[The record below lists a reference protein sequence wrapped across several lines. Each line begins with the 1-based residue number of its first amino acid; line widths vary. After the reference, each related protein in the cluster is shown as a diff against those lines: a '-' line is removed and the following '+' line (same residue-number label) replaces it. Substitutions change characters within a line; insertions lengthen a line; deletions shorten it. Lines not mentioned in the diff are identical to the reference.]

1 VFTENVLINNQSF
14 DSISTGVSALM
25 ILIFSII
32 YLFSRIKYN
41 TNPEIFKIDG
51 SFLVVS
57 SIIIYFSGTFFIYI
71 LSKNNYFDENFRLS
85 YSLINALV
93 LIVRNILI
101 LTAFITEL
109 KPYLKKETFTHTS
122 KYSNLMPLLQTISSS
137 SNVSTVLF
145 FGTLGMLV
153 LAIGLVVF
161 IVFHQRKVIKYQQQ
175 LQRLEDEQQQILL
188 NASIRWQE
196 EERQRIA
203 ADLHDDAGPLLATA
217 RLYLN
222 DNLVHQDIST
232 QLQSIYNAKQII
244 DDTIQLIRNIS
255 HSLMPPT
262 LKNFGLESAI
272 NDLFQKISGSGA
284 INASCRFHDYRE
296 RMLPQRELLIFRVAQ
311 ELVNNILKHS
321 NSSFIHLTQNTSDG
335 KFYIRLH
342 HDGKG
347 ITQADFERMNK
358 SSAGLGLKNIQSRMK
373 VLDGSVFFEK
383 DASQTFYKVTL
394 EMPVS
399 DTTSL

>member
-1 VFTENVLINNQSF
+1 
-14 DSISTGVSALM
+14 M
-25 ILIFSII
+25 
-32 YLFSRIKYN
+32 
-41 TNPEIFKIDG
+41 P
-51 SFLVVS
+51 FLQ
-57 SIIIYFSGTFFIYI
+57 YI
-71 LSKNNYFDENFRLS
+71 EP
-85 YSLINALV
+85 A
-93 LIVRNILI
+93 
-101 LTAFITEL
+101 
-109 KPYLKKETFTHTS
+109 
-122 KYSNLMPLLQTISSS
+122 
-137 SNVSTVLF
+137 SNVSTVLI
-145 FGTLGMLV
+145 FGTMGMLV
-153 LAIGLVVF
+153 LAVGLVAF

-175 LQRLEDEQQQILL
+175 LQRMEEEQQQILL

-222 DNLVHQDIST
+222 DNLVNQDVAT
-232 QLQSIYNAKQII
+232 QLQSIYSAKQII

-262 LKNFGLESAI
+262 LKNFGLESAV

-284 INASCRFHDYRE
+284 INASCKFHDYRE

-321 NSSFIHLTQNTSDG
+321 NASFIHLTQNISDG

-347 ITQADFERMNK
+347 ITQADFEKMNK
-358 SSAGLGLKNIQSRMK
+358 SSVGLGLKNIQSRMK
-373 VLDGSVFFEK
+373 VLDGSIFFEK
-383 DASQTFYKVTL
+383 DGSQTFYKVTI
-394 EMPVS
+394 EMPAEPE
-399 DTTSL
+399 TLA

>member
-1 VFTENVLINNQSF
+1 
-14 DSISTGVSALM
+14 
-25 ILIFSII
+25 
-32 YLFSRIKYN
+32 
-41 TNPEIFKIDG
+41 
-51 SFLVVS
+51 
-57 SIIIYFSGTFFIYI
+57 
-71 LSKNNYFDENFRLS
+71 
-85 YSLINALV
+85 
-93 LIVRNILI
+93 
-101 LTAFITEL
+101 
-109 KPYLKKETFTHTS
+109 
-122 KYSNLMPLLQTISSS
+122 MPLLQAIASF

-161 IVFHQRKVIKYQQQ
+161 IVFHQKKIIKYQQQ
-175 LQRLEDEQQQILL
+175 LQRLEEEQQQILL

-321 NSSFIHLTQNTSDG
+321 NSSFIHLTQNNSDG

-358 SSAGLGLKNIQSRMK
+358 SSVGLGLKNIQSRMK

-399 DTTSL
+399 DTTS